1 MKLPLF
7 RNTPLC
13 GPHVYTLQTTSQNL
27 DSQLSKVGCRPTF
40 ISGYVAPDIDLDRI
54 ARIIAAYFPSVPLV
68 LTSTAGEL
76 CGDGNSH
83 LYCENSDRRDHVVLQ
98 LFDREL
104 VGEAEVVAIPLASED
119 LRTGQPRLDYETR
132 LERLRQNIRAVGTQM
147 EIDYHDTFAYILFD
161 GLSNSESFFME
172 ALYDTGRFPCL
183 FVGASAGGKLDF
195 SGTWL
200 HDGKTKLT
208 NHAVIVFLKM
218 APGIRF
224 GVFKSQNFEPAGAS
238 YQVFSASVET
248 RQVHQVINAEGRV
261 VSLLDALCGTLSC
274 SRDALQGKLDSYSFA
289 IRVKDELFVR
299 SVAKLDFANDR
310 VDFYCDV
317 GAGEELVLV
326 KRTPFVATTE
336 RDFRAFMRGKPGA
349 PIAGI
354 LNDCIL
360 RRLYN
365 GSELSGLDR
374 VFQTSQLAG
383 FSTFGEI
390 LGLNLNQTLTAVFFF
405 RAEPNQSFR
414 DEFVDNFVAH
424 YGEFKAFFLRRS
436 HAKLAGVSRVMMQQ
450 ISDYKVGNF
459 SSRVNPENI
468 DTNLISV
475 VRDLNDLGE
484 IMQDAQGH
492 RKTTA
497 DHLKTCSSDLYG
509 SVSALTQKLSDQQNV
524 IQLAS
529 MTVTRLSGQANE
541 VAGSAHNLAQASQR
555 IQGVVEVIQQISD
568 QTNLLALNA
577 AIEAARAGETG
588 RGFAVVADEV
598 RRLAE
603 KSRSSADKIGSD
615 ISSLA
620 KEIINVAQLIERQS
634 KEVSG
639 LTDVLEAIES
649 YSTQTA
655 ETAGHTR
662 NVADA
667 LQGLTALNA

>member
-1 MKLPLF
+1 MRLPLLS
-7 RNTPLC
+7 RSTTAAP
-13 GPHVYTLQTTSQNL
+13 GVHTLQTSRNDL
-27 DSQLSKVGCRPTF
+27 DAKLSELRFKPSFV
-40 ISGYVAPDIDLDRI
+40 SGYVAPGVDLDQ
-54 ARIIAAYFPSVPLV
+54 IAAIISARLPGIPMV

-76 CGDGNSH
+76 CGSGDR
-83 LYCENSDRRDHVVLQ
+83 LYCEGGDQRDRVVLQ
-98 LFDREL
+98 LFDRAL
-104 VGEAEVVAIPLASED
+104 IGEAEIVTIPLASED
-119 LRTGQPRLDYETR
+119 LRAGTPKLDYEDR
-132 LERLRQNIRAVGTQM
+132 LERLRQNIRAAGTKM

-200 HDGKTKLT
+200 HDGKRKLI
-208 NHAVIVFLKM
+208 NHAVIVFMKM

-238 YQVFSASVET
+238 YQVFSASVER
-248 RQVHQVINAEGRV
+248 RQVRQVIDARGHV
-261 VSLLDALCGTLSC
+261 VSLLDALCDTLSC
-274 SRDALQGKLDSYSFA
+274 TPEQLEGKLDSYSFA
-289 IRVKDELFVR
+289 IKVRDELFVR

-310 VDFYCDV
+310 VDFYCDI
-317 GAGEELVLV
+317 GSGEELHLV
-326 KRTPFVATTE
+326 KRTPFVSTTE
-336 RDFRAFMRGKPGA
+336 RDFRDFMVGKPGA
-349 PIAGI
+349 PIAGM

-365 GSELSGLDR
+365 GRELGGLDG
-374 VFQTSQLAG
+374 VFQTRQLAG

-405 RAEPNQSFR
+405 RVDSGQPFR
-414 DEFVDNFVAH
+414 DDYVDNFVAH

-450 ISDYKVGNF
+450 ISDYQIGDF
-459 SSRVNPENI
+459 ASRVNPDNV
-468 DTNLISV
+468 DAQLISV
-475 VRDLNDLGE
+475 VRDLNGLGE
-484 IMQDAQGH
+484 IMQQAQTE
-492 RKTTA
+492 REITA
-497 DHLKTCSSDLYG
+497 QHVKNCSTDLYG
-509 SVSALTQKLSDQQNV
+509 SVNTLTNKLAEQQGAIHRASDTILNLSEQ
-524 IQLAS
+524 AS
-529 MTVTRLSGQANE
+529 E

-577 AIEAARAGETG
+577 AIEAARAGEMG

-603 KSRSSADKIGSD
+603 KSRSSADEIGTD
-615 ISSLA
+615 ISALA
-620 KEIINVAQLIERQS
+620 KEIVVVAQMIERQS
-634 KEVSG
+634 VEVSG
-639 LTDVLEAIES
+639 LTGVLEDIES

-662 NVADA
+662 EVADA
-667 LQGLTALNA
+667 LQELTASHD